1 MVAVD
6 ARIRLRTRERAGLM
20 TVEMIVTDFEF
31 TPAST
36 VRAILEDLPG
46 IELVNVEPGSGRTVV
61 TFRTAEISL
70 ASIIDAVGRAG
81 YFTLIGSVSSA

>member
-6 ARIRLRTRERAGLM
+6 SRIGLRTRDRAGPM

-36 VRAILEDLPG
+36 VRATLEDLPG
-46 IELVNVEPGSGRTVV
+46 VERVDVEPGSGRTVV

-70 ASIIDAVGRAG
+70 ASIIDAVGKAG
-81 YFTLIGSVSSA
+81 YFTLIGSVCSA